1 MSSPVPLTG
10 PMPPVR
16 RGGAV
21 AVVLALALTSG
32 CTWPFGQGEYRE
44 VAGLPVLHMTADRA
58 PEEAPVPTTVEEHA
72 WVWKSPG
79 GSGIQKILPV
89 PTGAVVHMNDGVA
102 GLDTATGETAWSF
115 RFQERGIRAD
125 VALTPD
131 RRRVAVV
138 ADEAVVLLDTATGTE
153 VGVHEYEPGPR
164 TIGPTHLAVDAPAGL
179 VVDAGLVSARP
190 QEIGAI
196 DVTLTPWTFDG
207 DEGGW
212 HTEVRAC
219 DQGISPPRIEGGF
232 PVPGGVVLLHGC
244 GEPKGSDDP
253 TEDAGVSELVALD
266 VHDGEELWRLT
277 TGEDFTVEHHENNP
291 GNGGH
296 FAVLGDVAVR
306 QNLAPHRGT
315 LVIDTVAGEVVSDEI
330 PHLMATTES
339 DFVVRVL
346 PDGYVALAGA
356 GLSRHGEQWGR
367 YELRDFSGRVRGTVP
382 TKIVQADGLLP
393 LEGALVR
400 LDWTDPEDPHLVVF
414 DWDGGTEP
422 TARIPAEVKV
432 QTSEVTGRTQAEMAV
447 GPAGTFVAV
456 PGAVLLREYRHGH
469 PQTRIS
475 GFTG

>member
-1 MSSPVPLTG
+1 MSSTVPLTG
-10 PMPPVR
+10 SMPPVR
-16 RGGAV
+16 HGGAV
-21 AVVLALALTSG
+21 AAVLALALVSG
-32 CTWPFGQGEYRE
+32 CTWPFAQGERRE

-58 PEEAPVPTTVEEHA
+58 PEEAPVPRTVEEHA

-89 PTGAVVHMNDGVA
+89 PTGAVVHMDDGVA
-102 GLDTATGETAWSF
+102 GLDTATGETVWSF
-115 RFQERGIRAD
+115 RFQEHGIRTD
-125 VALTPD
+125 VAPTPD

-138 ADEAVVLLDTATGTE
+138 ADEAVVLLDSATGAE
-153 VGVHEYEPGPR
+153 IGVYEYEPGPR
-164 TIGPTHLAVDAPAGL
+164 TIGPTRLAIDGPAGL

-196 DVTLTPWTFDG
+196 DVTLDPWAFDG
-207 DEGGW
+207 DDGW

-232 PVPGGVVLLHGC
+232 AVPGGVVLLHGC

-253 TEDAGVSELVALD
+253 TEDSGVSELVALD

-277 TGEDFTVEHHENNP
+277 TGEDFTVEYHENNP
-291 GNGGH
+291 GNDGH
-296 FAVLGDVAVR
+296 FVVLGDVAVR
-306 QNLAPHRGT
+306 QNLASHRGT
-315 LVIDTVAGEVVSDEI
+315 LVIDTVAGEVISDEL

-346 PDGYVALAGA
+346 SDGYVALAGA
-356 GLSRHGEQWGR
+356 GLSRHGEEWGR
-367 YELRDFSGRVRGTVP
+367 YELRDFSGRARAAVP

-393 LEGALVR
+393 LEDALVR
-400 LDWTDPEDPHLVVF
+400 LDWTDPDDPHLVVL
-414 DWDGGTEP
+414 DWDGTGEP
-422 TARIPAEVKV
+422 TARIPTEVKV
-432 QTSEVTGRTQAEMAV
+432 ETREVTGRTQAEMEV

-456 PGAVLLREYRHGH
+456 PGAVLLREYRHGR